1 MSSSQSAPFARTA
14 VIGVVGAGTMGV
26 GVAQSFAEAGHPVT
40 VVDPSDEALGDGEC
54 RLRQGLRAA
63 RLLRRPAPPA
73 PMAEVAARV
82 RWEQK
87 PAQLGDAAL
96 VVECGPERIP
106 VKEQI
111 LAEVDRVCGAHAVIA
126 SCTSAIPVATL
137 AAGTGRPDRVIGT
150 HFMNP
155 AHLKDAV
162 EVIRGPR
169 TSDATLETVVTLLE
183 GCGKRAHVVGDAPG
197 FVSNRVLMPMVNDAA
212 ARVQEGTADA
222 ETVDT
227 IFTDCFGHAMGPLRT
242 ADLIGLDTVLD
253 SLLVLRETT
262 GDARYEPCAL
272 LRDLVARGH
281 RGRKSGRGF
290 HVYETR

>member
-1 MSSSQSAPFARTA
+1 LSSSDTARTVA
-14 VIGVVGAGTMGV
+14 IGVVGAGTMGV

-40 VVDPSDEALGDGEC
+40 VVDPSDGELADGER
-54 RLRQGLRAA
+54 RLRHGLRAA

-73 PMAEVAARV
+73 SMAEVASRV

-87 PAQLGDAAL
+87 AVQLADAAL

-106 VKEQI
+106 VKERI
-111 LAEVDRVCGAHAVIA
+111 LAEVDRVCGPHTVIA
-126 SCTSAIPVATL
+126 SCTSAIPVGIL
-137 AAGTGRPDRVIGT
+137 AAGTRRPDRVIGT

-162 EVIRGPR
+162 EVVRGPQ
-169 TSDATLETVVTLLE
+169 TSDATLETVTTLLE
-183 GCGKRAHVVGDAPG
+183 GCGKRAHVVGDGPG

-227 IFTDCFGHAMGPLRT
+227 VFTDCFGHAMGPLRT

-253 SLLVLRETT
+253 SLVVLLELT
-262 GDARYEPCAL
+262 GDARYTPCAL
-272 LRDLVARGH
+272 LRDLVAQGH
-281 RGRKSGRGF
+281 HGRKSGRGF